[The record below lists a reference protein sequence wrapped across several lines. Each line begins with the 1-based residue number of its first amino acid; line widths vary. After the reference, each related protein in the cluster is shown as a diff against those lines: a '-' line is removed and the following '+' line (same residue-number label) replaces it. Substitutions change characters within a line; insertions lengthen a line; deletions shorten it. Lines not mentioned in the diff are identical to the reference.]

1 MLILI
6 SPAKTFAKQ
15 VKCAH
20 RLPATI
26 PVFVTEARQ
35 LVASSLELSSQTLK
49 KELLLT
55 AKTLPEAQR
64 NLATFF
70 DEGTPEEQALL
81 NYSGMVYKKL
91 GAGSLT
97 EEDWRY
103 AVDHLRM
110 TSFVYGLLRPTDLI
124 RPYRMEGTAR
134 LPMLEGERV
143 FDFWR
148 DRLTKPF
155 IEAIRAAGGTLLY
168 LASDEMRGLFH
179 WEEVRRAL
187 RVITP
192 SFYVRRPDGGL
203 KQIVVYTKMA
213 RGTMAGTLLRQPT
226 EDLAAVQALTPEGF
240 VYSPAESTA
249 DEWVYV
255 LES

>member
-20 RLPATI
+20 RLPATT
-26 PVFVTEARQ
+26 PRFAEEARQ

-81 NYSGMVYKKL
+81 NYSGMVFKKL

-103 AVDHLRM
+103 VVDHLRM

-134 LPMLEGERV
+134 LPMLEGKRV

-155 IEAIRAAGGTLLY
+155 IEAIRATGGTLLY

-179 WEEVRRAL
+179 WEEVERSVE
-187 RVITP
+187 VITP
-192 SFYVRRPDGGL
+192 TFLTRQQDGSL
-203 KQIVVYTKMA
+203 RQTVIYTKMA
-213 RGTMAGTLLRQPT
+213 RGEMAREVLRQRISRP
-226 EDLAAVQALTPEGF
+226 EELHRLTPAGFLYAGEGWD
-240 VYSPAESTA
+240 YILG
-249 DEWVYV
+249 D
-255 LES
+255 

>member
-55 AKTLPEAQR
+55 TKTLPEAQR

-134 LPMLEGERV
+134 LPMLGGERV

-155 IEAIRAAGGTLLY
+155 IEAIQATGGKLLY

-179 WEEVRRAL
+179 WEEVERSVE
-187 RVITP
+187 VITP
-192 SFYVRRPDGGL
+192 TFLTRQRDGSL
-203 KQIVVYTKMA
+203 RQTVIYTKMA
-213 RGTMAGTLLRQPT
+213 RGGMACEVLRLRITQP
-226 EDLAAVQALTPEGF
+226 EELQRLTPAGFLYTGEGWD
-240 VYSPAESTA
+240 YILG
-249 DEWVYV
+249 D
-255 LES
+255 

>member
-35 LVASSLELSSQTLK
+35 LVASSLELSPQALK

-155 IEAIRAAGGTLLY
+155 IEAIQATGGKLLY

-179 WEEVRRAL
+179 WEEVERSVE
-187 RVITP
+187 VITP
-192 SFYVRRPDGGL
+192 TFLTRQRDGSL
-203 KQIVVYTKMA
+203 RQTVIYTKMA
-213 RGTMAGTLLRQPT
+213 RGEMAREVLRQRITQP
-226 EDLAAVQALTPEGF
+226 EELQRLTPAGFLYTGEGWD
-240 VYSPAESTA
+240 YILG
-249 DEWVYV
+249 D
-255 LES
+255 

>member
-35 LVASSLELSSQTLK
+35 LVASSLELSPQELK

-64 NLATFF
+64 NLVTFF
-70 DEGTPEEQALL
+70 DEDTPEEQALL

-91 GAGSLT
+91 AAGSLT

-179 WEEVRRAL
+179 WEEVERSVE
-187 RVITP
+187 VITP
-192 SFYVRRPDGGL
+192 TFLTRQRDGSL
-203 KQIVVYTKMA
+203 RQTVIYTKMA
-213 RGTMAGTLLRQPT
+213 RGEMAREVLRQRISRP
-226 EDLAAVQALTPEGF
+226 EELHRLTPAGFLYAGEGWD
-240 VYSPAESTA
+240 YILG
-249 DEWVYV
+249 D
-255 LES
+255 

>member
-15 VKCAH
+15 VKCAY

-35 LVASSLELSSQTLK
+35 LVASSLELSPQALK

-55 AKTLPEAQR
+55 TKTLPEAQR

-81 NYSGMVYKKL
+81 NYSGMVFKKL

-148 DRLTKPF
+148 DRMTKPF

-179 WEEVRRAL
+179 WEEVERSVE
-187 RVITP
+187 VITP
-192 SFYVRRPDGGL
+192 TFLTRQRDGSL
-203 KQIVVYTKMA
+203 RQTVIYTKMA
-213 RGTMAGTLLRQPT
+213 RGEMAREVLRQRITQP
-226 EDLAAVQALTPEGF
+226 EELHRLTPAGFLYAGEGWN
-240 VYSPAESTA
+240 YILG
-249 DEWVYV
+249 D
-255 LES
+255 

>member
-15 VKCAH
+15 AKCAH

-26 PVFVTEARQ
+26 PMFVTEARQ
-35 LVASSLELSSQTLK
+35 LVASSLELNPQALK

-81 NYSGMVYKKL
+81 NYSGMVFKKL

-97 EEDWRY
+97 EENWRY

-179 WEEVRRAL
+179 WEEVERSVE
-187 RVITP
+187 VITP
-192 SFYVRRPDGGL
+192 TFLTRQRDGSL
-203 KQIVVYTKMA
+203 RQTVIYTKMA
-213 RGTMAGTLLRQPT
+213 RGEMAREVLRQRITQPG
-226 EDLAAVQALTPEGF
+226 ELHRLTPAGF
-240 VYSPAESTA
+240 LYTG
-249 DEWVYV
+249 DGWDYI
-255 LES
+255 LGD

>member
-20 RLPATI
+20 RLPATT
-26 PVFVTEARQ
+26 PRFAEEARQ

-179 WEEVRRAL
+179 WEEVERSVE
-187 RVITP
+187 VITP
-192 SFYVRRPDGGL
+192 TFLTRQRDGSL
-203 KQIVVYTKMA
+203 RQTVIYTKMA
-213 RGTMAGTLLRQPT
+213 RGEMAREVLRQRITQP
-226 EDLAAVQALTPEGF
+226 EELHRLTPAGFLYTGEGWD
-240 VYSPAESTA
+240 YILG
-249 DEWVYV
+249 D
-255 LES
+255 

>member
-15 VKCAH
+15 AKCAH
-20 RLPATI
+20 RLPATT
-26 PVFVTEARQ
+26 PRFAEEARQ

-91 GAGSLT
+91 AAGSLT

-179 WEEVRRAL
+179 WEEVERSVE
-187 RVITP
+187 VITP
-192 SFYVRRPDGGL
+192 TFLTRQRDGSL
-203 KQIVVYTKMA
+203 RQTVIYTKMA
-213 RGTMAGTLLRQPT
+213 RGEMAGAVLRQRISRP
-226 EDLAAVQALTPEGF
+226 EELQRLTPAGFLYAGEGWD
-240 VYSPAESTA
+240 YILG
-249 DEWVYV
+249 D
-255 LES
+255 

>member
-55 AKTLPEAQR
+55 TKTLPEAQR

-134 LPMLEGERV
+134 LPMLGGERV

-155 IEAIRAAGGTLLY
+155 IEAIQATGGKLLY

-179 WEEVRRAL
+179 WEEVERSVE
-187 RVITP
+187 VITP
-192 SFYVRRPDGGL
+192 TFLTRQRDGSL
-203 KQIVVYTKMA
+203 RQTVIYTKMA
-213 RGTMAGTLLRQPT
+213 RGGMAREVLRLRITQP
-226 EDLAAVQALTPEGF
+226 EELQRLTPAGFLYTGEGWD
-240 VYSPAESTA
+240 YILG
-249 DEWVYV
+249 D
-255 LES
+255 

>member
-20 RLPATI
+20 RLPATT
-26 PVFVTEARQ
+26 PRFAEEARQ
-35 LVASSLELSSQTLK
+35 LVASSLELSSHSLK
-49 KELLLT
+49 KDLLLT
-55 AKTLPEAQR
+55 AKTLPEPQR
-64 NLATFF
+64 TLATFF

-91 GAGSLT
+91 AAGSLT

-179 WEEVRRAL
+179 WEEVERSVE
-187 RVITP
+187 VITP
-192 SFYVRRPDGGL
+192 TFLARQRDGSL
-203 KQIVVYTKMA
+203 RQTVVYTKMA
-213 RGTMAGTLLRQPT
+213 RGEMAGAVLRQRISRP
-226 EDLAAVQALTPEGF
+226 EELQRLTPAGFLYAGEGWD
-240 VYSPAESTA
+240 YILG
-249 DEWVYV
+249 D
-255 LES
+255 

>member
-20 RLPATI
+20 RLPATA
-26 PVFVTEARQ
+26 PRFAEEARQ
-35 LVASSLELSSQTLK
+35 LVASSLELSPQALK

-81 NYSGMVYKKL
+81 NYSGMVFKKL
-91 GAGSLT
+91 GADSLT

-179 WEEVRRAL
+179 WEEVERSVE
-187 RVITP
+187 VITP
-192 SFYVRRPDGGL
+192 TFLTRQRDGSL
-203 KQIVVYTKMA
+203 RQTVIYTKMA
-213 RGTMAGTLLRQPT
+213 RGEMAREVLRQRITQP
-226 EDLAAVQALTPEGF
+226 EELQRMTPAGFLYTGEGWD
-240 VYSPAESTA
+240 YILG
-249 DEWVYV
+249 D
-255 LES
+255 

>member
-15 VKCAH
+15 VKCTH
-20 RLPATI
+20 RLPATV

-70 DEGTPEEQALL
+70 DEDTPEEQALL

-155 IEAIRAAGGTLLY
+155 IEAIQATGGKLLY

-179 WEEVRRAL
+179 WEEVERSVE
-187 RVITP
+187 VITP
-192 SFYVRRPDGGL
+192 TFLTRQRDGSL
-203 KQIVVYTKMA
+203 RQTVIYTKMA
-213 RGTMAGTLLRQPT
+213 RGEMAREVLRQRITQP
-226 EDLAAVQALTPEGF
+226 EELHRLTPAGFLYAGEGWD
-240 VYSPAESTA
+240 YILG
-249 DEWVYV
+249 D
-255 LES
+255 

>member
-20 RLPATI
+20 RLPATT
-26 PVFVTEARQ
+26 PRFAEEARQ

-81 NYSGMVYKKL
+81 NYSGMVFKKL

-179 WEEVRRAL
+179 WEEVERSVE
-187 RVITP
+187 VITP
-192 SFYVRRPDGGL
+192 TFLTRQRDGSL
-203 KQIVVYTKMA
+203 RQTVIYTKMA
-213 RGTMAGTLLRQPT
+213 RGEMAREVLRQRITQP
-226 EDLAAVQALTPEGF
+226 EELHRLTPAGFLYTGEGWD
-240 VYSPAESTA
+240 YILG
-249 DEWVYV
+249 D
-255 LES
+255 

>member
-155 IEAIRAAGGTLLY
+155 IEAIQATGGKLLY

-179 WEEVRRAL
+179 WEEVERSVE
-187 RVITP
+187 VITP
-192 SFYVRRPDGGL
+192 TFLTRQRDGSL
-203 KQIVVYTKMA
+203 RQTVIYTKMA
-213 RGTMAGTLLRQPT
+213 RGEMAREVLRQRITQP
-226 EDLAAVQALTPEGF
+226 EELQRLTPAGFLYTGEGWD
-240 VYSPAESTA
+240 YILG
-249 DEWVYV
+249 D
-255 LES
+255 

>member
-179 WEEVRRAL
+179 WEEVERSVE
-187 RVITP
+187 VITP
-192 SFYVRRPDGGL
+192 TFLTRQRDGSL
-203 KQIVVYTKMA
+203 RQTVIYTKMA
-213 RGTMAGTLLRQPT
+213 RGEMAREVLRQRITQPK
-226 EDLAAVQALTPEGF
+226 ELHRLTPAGFLYTGEGWD
-240 VYSPAESTA
+240 YILG
-249 DEWVYV
+249 D
-255 LES
+255 

>member
-15 VKCAH
+15 IKCAH
-20 RLPATI
+20 CLPATI

-35 LVASSLELSSQTLK
+35 LVASSLELSPQALK

-55 AKTLPEAQR
+55 TKTLPEAQR

-81 NYSGMVYKKL
+81 NYSGMVFKKL

-155 IEAIRAAGGTLLY
+155 IEAICAAGGTLLY

-179 WEEVRRAL
+179 WEEVERSVE
-187 RVITP
+187 VITP
-192 SFYVRRPDGGL
+192 TFLTRQRDGSL
-203 KQIVVYTKMA
+203 RQTVIYTKMA
-213 RGTMAGTLLRQPT
+213 RGEMAREVLRQRITQP
-226 EDLAAVQALTPEGF
+226 EELHRLTPAGF
-240 VYSPAESTA
+240 LYAGA
-249 DEWVYV
+249 GWDYI
-255 LES
+255 LGD

>member
-20 RLPATI
+20 RLPATT
-26 PVFVTEARQ
+26 PRFAEEARQ
-35 LVASSLELSSQTLK
+35 LVASSLELSSQALK

-55 AKTLPEAQR
+55 SKTLPEAQR

-81 NYSGMVYKKL
+81 NYSGMVFKKL

-179 WEEVRRAL
+179 WEEVERSVE
-187 RVITP
+187 VITP
-192 SFYVRRPDGGL
+192 TFLTRQRDGSL
-203 KQIVVYTKMA
+203 RQTVIYTKMA
-213 RGTMAGTLLRQPT
+213 RGEMAGAVLRQRISRP
-226 EDLAAVQALTPEGF
+226 EELQRLTPAGFLYTGEGWD
-240 VYSPAESTA
+240 YILG
-249 DEWVYV
+249 D
-255 LES
+255 

>member
-55 AKTLPEAQR
+55 TKTLPEAQR

-134 LPMLEGERV
+134 LPMLGGERV

-155 IEAIRAAGGTLLY
+155 IEAIQATGGKLLY

-179 WEEVRRAL
+179 WEEVERSVE
-187 RVITP
+187 VITP
-192 SFYVRRPDGGL
+192 TFLTRQRVGSLRQTV
-203 KQIVVYTKMA
+203 IYTKMA
-213 RGTMAGTLLRQPT
+213 RGGMAREVLRLRITQP
-226 EDLAAVQALTPEGF
+226 EELQRLTPAGFLYTGEGWD
-240 VYSPAESTA
+240 YILG
-249 DEWVYV
+249 D
-255 LES
+255 

>member
-15 VKCAH
+15 AKCAH
-20 RLPATI
+20 RLPATT
-26 PVFVTEARQ
+26 PRFAEEARQ

-91 GAGSLT
+91 AAGSLT

-103 AVDHLRM
+103 AVV
-110 TSFVYGLLRPTDLI
+110 TCV
-124 RPYRMEGTAR
+124 
-134 LPMLEGERV
+134 
-143 FDFWR
+143 
-148 DRLTKPF
+148 
-155 IEAIRAAGGTLLY
+155 
-168 LASDEMRGLFH
+168 
-179 WEEVRRAL
+179 
-187 RVITP
+187 
-192 SFYVRRPDGGL
+192 
-203 KQIVVYTKMA
+203 
-213 RGTMAGTLLRQPT
+213 
-226 EDLAAVQALTPEGF
+226 
-240 VYSPAESTA
+240 
-249 DEWVYV
+249 
-255 LES
+255 

>member
-26 PVFVTEARQ
+26 PMFATEARQ
-35 LVASSLELSSQTLK
+35 LVASSLELSPQTLR

-91 GAGSLT
+91 AAGSLT
-97 EEDWRY
+97 EEDWHY

-179 WEEVRRAL
+179 WEEVERSVE
-187 RVITP
+187 VITP
-192 SFYVRRPDGGL
+192 TFLTRQRDGSL
-203 KQIVVYTKMA
+203 RQTVIYTKMA
-213 RGTMAGTLLRQPT
+213 RGEMAREVLRQRITQP
-226 EDLAAVQALTPEGF
+226 EELHRLTPAGFLYAGEGWN
-240 VYSPAESTA
+240 YILG
-249 DEWVYV
+249 D
-255 LES
+255 